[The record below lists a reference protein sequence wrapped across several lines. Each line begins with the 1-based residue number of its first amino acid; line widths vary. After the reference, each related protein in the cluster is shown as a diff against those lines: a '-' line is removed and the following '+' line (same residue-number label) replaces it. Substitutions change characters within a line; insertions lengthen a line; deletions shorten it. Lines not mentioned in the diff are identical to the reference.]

1 MGDRP
6 EDLEKYLANLQ
17 KSADISAQRAVYER
31 ETADAAIALE
41 IITKAITRAEFE
53 GNEARKMQL
62 EMARAAIELKQEE
75 ARINLE
81 VFETDKKRTLLQEN
95 RLGYLNKIE
104 QIERDFSQRQ
114 IERADLAFEREQ
126 RFNTNAVNLERNPYT
141 AATMQ
146 QGMEEDRLRAE
157 FAKKEFEILND
168 PRYGTAAEKQAAIA
182 READI
187 LAQNLALVDRQFLDL
202 TESIGMGVAGA
213 FNSFF
218 DALLRGENAL
228 QAFGNAL
235 MESLM
240 EIGKNLINTGVQ
252 SLVGGLFGFSEGGY
266 TGPGGKYKP
275 AGIVHAGEYVLNKEA
290 TRELGLPLLN
300 ALNQGIKPGYAL
312 GGLVSP
318 INLESNLLSG
328 INSVPNY
335 KLSPSMLAT
344 SGNGQTMANGDR
356 RPNITIEQN
365 FHAPVDRFNASAST
379 LAREQAEAMRRA
391 IR

>member
-1 MGDRP
+1 
-6 EDLEKYLANLQ
+6 
-17 KSADISAQRAVYER
+17 
-31 ETADAAIALE
+31 
-41 IITKAITRAEFE
+41 
-53 GNEARKMQL
+53 
-62 EMARAAIELKQEE
+62 
-75 ARINLE
+75 
-81 VFETDKKRTLLQEN
+81 
-95 RLGYLNKIE
+95 
-104 QIERDFSQRQ
+104 
-114 IERADLAFEREQ
+114 
-126 RFNTNAVNLERNPYT
+126 
-141 AATMQ
+141 MQ
-146 QGMEEDRLRAE
+146 QGMEEERLRAE

-168 PRYGTAAEKQAAIA
+168 PRYGTAAEKQAAIN
-182 READI
+182 REAEI

-252 SLVGGLFGFSEGGY
+252 SLVGGLFGFSDGGY
-266 TGPGGKYKP
+266 TGPGGKYQP
-275 AGIVHAGEYVLNKEA
+275 AGIVHAGEFVVNKEA

-328 INSVPNY
+328 LNSR
-335 KLSPSMLAT
+335 PSYNLNPSALAT
-344 SGNGQTMANGDR
+344 AEGQKSNGDR